1 MKPIY
6 KFFILATNIASKLYL
21 INNLINMDDLIRA
34 NALLISEEED
44 LEEDVSGEEV
54 FKDEEED
61 SDDMDMSSWEN

>member
-1 MKPIY
+1 
-6 KFFILATNIASKLYL
+6 
-21 INNLINMDDLIRA
+21 MDDLIRA

>member
-1 MKPIY
+1 LKPIY